1 MLSAAYAQ
9 CDGVPSPE
17 TKAQL
22 SHALGIEECKRV
34 LQLGDA
40 LVYGCAN
47 DKGRSKSFAMLVVQ
61 RRIAAGICDDVE
73 LLGCTFDIACNFD
86 SLATIDD
93 GSCDFYSCLIV
104 GCTDADACN
113 YSPEANLDSGACLYD
128 GECDE
133 VALGCTY
140 EDAQN
145 FDPDALVDDGTCN
158 FVAPCDYLVYD
169 GNNDGFVGSGDLLGL
184 LTEFGFECD
193 IFD

>member
-1 MLSAAYAQ
+1 MTLDECGVCGGPGAVLDCGCSEIPAGDCD
-9 CDGVPSPE
+9 CDGNQVD
-17 TKAQL
+17 
-22 SHALGIEECKRV
+22 ALGTCG
-34 LQLGDA
+34 GD
-40 LVYGCAN
+40 CAEDSN
-47 DKGRSKSFAMLVVQ
+47 NN
-61 RRIAAGICDDVE
+61 GICDDVE

-93 GSCDFYSCLIV
+93 GSCEFYSCLIV